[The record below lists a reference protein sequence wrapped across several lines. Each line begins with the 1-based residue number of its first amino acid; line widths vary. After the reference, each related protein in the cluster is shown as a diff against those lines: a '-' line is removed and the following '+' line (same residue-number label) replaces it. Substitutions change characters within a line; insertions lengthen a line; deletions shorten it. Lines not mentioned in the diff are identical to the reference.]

1 MLEKL
6 IELLTAIA
14 MAVGGAAGLGVANE
28 HATPA
33 AESDRAALA
42 EDAAI
47 EAALALRADA
57 AERAATEVVE
67 IETVDGLAKAADAL
81 DQAAENAP
89 GEADQGLMQATDA
102 VTTNPANEVETPGS
116 RAPSEAPPVDVP
128 AGSSASDSARPAAPA
143 GRP

>member
-14 MAVGGAAGLGVANE
+14 MAVGGAAGVGVANE

-33 AESDRAALA
+33 AESDSAALA

-47 EAALALRADA
+47 DAALAARADA
-57 AERAATEVVE
+57 AERAAIEVVG

-81 DQAAENAP
+81 GQAAENAP
-89 GEADQGLMQATDA
+89 DEADQGLGQASGE
-102 VTTNPANEVETPGS
+102 VTTNPANEVETPAAG
-116 RAPSEAPPVDVP
+116 APSEAPPIEVP
-128 AGSSASDSARPAAPA
+128 ADSSASESRPVPPA